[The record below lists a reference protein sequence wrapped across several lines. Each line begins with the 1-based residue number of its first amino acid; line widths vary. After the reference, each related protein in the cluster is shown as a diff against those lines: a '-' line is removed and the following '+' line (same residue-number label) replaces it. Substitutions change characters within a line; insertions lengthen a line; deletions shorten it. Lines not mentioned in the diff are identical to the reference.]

1 MNQTLDRIIIGI
13 LSFGYLVAAAVMVV
27 TAFGWTT
34 PLEVLLYYLLQATN
48 HWLLGITGAFF
59 FIVFLSLF
67 ISVFRAKPVR
77 DTIVH
82 ETSLGSIKVTL
93 PALENLVV
101 KAARSVPGV
110 REVKTHIKTSSDN
123 AVSIQLKVQ
132 VQPDLNIPQMTED
145 LQIKVQ
151 EYMTKTTGIN
161 VHNVKVTVSKI
172 SWEAKSR
179 VE

>member
-1 MNQTLDRIIIGI
+1 MNPTMDRIIIGI
-13 LSFGYLVAAAVMVV
+13 LAFGYMVAAAILVV
-27 TAFGWTT
+27 TALGWTT
-34 PLEVLLYYLLQATN
+34 PLMVLQYYLLASIN
-48 HWLLGITGAFF
+48 HWLLGITGAFL
-59 FIVFLSLF
+59 FILFLSLF
-67 ISVFRAKPVR
+67 ISVFRSKPVR

-110 REVKTHIKTSSDN
+110 REVKTQIKTQYDN
-123 AVSIQLKVQ
+123 TVSIQLKVQ

-161 VHNVKVTVSKI
+161 VHNVKVIVSKI